1 MSKIITHHSA
11 ARMVGVDAL
20 DPDKHTH
27 LLVSGRASVPE
38 RFWIYTVGTEE
49 ELIAVQAK
57 IEGYIV
63 PIDFG
68 EVSHA

>member
-27 LLVSGRASVPE
+27 CLVIGGSFPE
-38 RFWIYTVGTEE
+38 RFWSYSVGTLDEVTSE
-49 ELIAVQAK
+49 RDKQDA
-57 IEGYIV
+57 GYIV
-63 PIDFG
+63 EIDYL
-68 EVSHA
+68 ETEE